1 MSQPQAAGRVKSER
15 NMAKRQSKA
24 NPTWEEVKAELASFD
39 RAALLAVLRDLYRA
53 AEGNRAFLHAR
64 FALGQDP
71 LQSYKKIIDRWLWPD
86 VFRGEETSVSRA
98 KRAISDYRE
107 ASGDPEG
114 LAELMVYYCE
124 QAAGFCRDVDYQDA
138 AYCDAL
144 VRMFEQALRTTTDA
158 LNAGTVRNRLLGTL
172 DHVRSIG
179 RELGYG
185 IGDDMDVLFAEFVS
199 SSRRRV
205 LHGDR

>member
-64 FALGQDP
+64 FGLGQDP

-158 LNAGTVRNRLLGTL
+158 VNAGTVRNRLLGTL

>member
-1 MSQPQAAGRVKSER
+1 
-15 NMAKRQSKA
+15 MAKQQSKA
-24 NPTWEEVKAELASFD
+24 NPTWEEVKAELAGFD
-39 RAALLAVLRDLYRA
+39 RAALLAVLQDLYAA

-64 FALGQDP
+64 FGLGQDP
-71 LQSYKKIIDRWLWPD
+71 LQPYKKIIDRWLWPD
-86 VFRGEETSVSRA
+86 AFRGEETSVSRA
-98 KRAISDYRE
+98 KRAIRDYRK

-124 QAAGFCRDVDYQDA
+124 QAAGFCRDVDHQDA

-144 VRMFEQALRTTTDA
+144 VRMFEQALRTTTDLA
-158 LNAGTVRNRLLGTL
+158 ANSETIRNRLLGTL

-179 RELGYG
+179 HELGYG

>member
-1 MSQPQAAGRVKSER
+1 
-15 NMAKRQSKA
+15 MAKRQSKE
-24 NPTWEEVKAELASFD
+24 NPTWEEVKAELTSFD
-39 RAALLAVLRDLYRA
+39 RAALLAVLQDLYAA

-64 FALGQDP
+64 FGLGQNP
-71 LQSYKKIIDRWLWPD
+71 LQPYKKIIDRWLWPD
-86 VFRGEETSVSRA
+86 VFRGEETSVARA
-98 KRAISDYRE
+98 KRAISDYRK

-124 QAAGFCRDVDYQDA
+124 QAAGFCRDVDHQDA

-144 VRMFEQALRTTTDA
+144 VRMFEQALRTTTDLA
-158 LNAGTVRNRLLGTL
+158 ANSGVIRDRLLGTL
-172 DHVRSIG
+172 DHVRSICHG
-179 RELGYG
+179 LGYG
-185 IGDDMDVLFAEFVS
+185 VGDDMDVLFAEFVS

>member
-1 MSQPQAAGRVKSER
+1 
-15 NMAKRQSKA
+15 MAKRQPKV

-39 RAALLAVLRDLYRA
+39 RAALLAVLQTLYA
-53 AEGNRAFLHAR
+53 ASEGNRSFLHAR
-64 FALGQDP
+64 FGLGQDP
-71 LQSYKKIIDRWLWPD
+71 LRPYKKIIDRWLWPD

-98 KRAISDYRE
+98 KRAITNYKK
-107 ASGDPEG
+107 ASGDPEK

-124 QAAGFCRDVDYQDA
+124 QAAGFCRDVGHQDA

-144 VRMFEQALRTTTDA
+144 VRMFEQALRTTIGLA
-158 LNAGTVRNRLLGTL
+158 ANSGTIRNRLLGTL

-179 RELGYG
+179 RQIGYG
-185 IGDDMDVLFAEFVS
+185 VGDNMDVLFAEFVS
-199 SSRRRV
+199 SRRRV

>member
-1 MSQPQAAGRVKSER
+1 LPKP
-15 NMAKRQSKA
+15 KRALIGGCGLTHS
-24 NPTWEEVKAELASFD
+24 EVKKRL
-39 RAALLAVLRDLYRA
+39 
-53 AEGNRAFLHAR
+53 
-64 FALGQDP
+64 
-71 LQSYKKIIDRWLWPD
+71 
-86 VFRGEETSVSRA
+86 SREQTGDQ
-98 KRAISDYRE
+98 RYRE
-107 ASGDPEG
+107 ASGGPEG

-158 LNAGTVRNRLLGTL
+158 VNFGTVRNRLLGTL

-179 RELGYG
+179 HELGYG
-185 IGDDMDVLFAEFVS
+185 IGDDMDVLCAEFVP

>member
-1 MSQPQAAGRVKSER
+1 
-15 NMAKRQSKA
+15 MAKRQSKA

-39 RAALLAVLRDLYRA
+39 RAALLAVLKDLYA
-53 AEGNRAFLHAR
+53 ASEGNRAFLHAR
-64 FALGQDP
+64 FGLGQDP
-71 LQSYKKIIDRWLWPD
+71 LQPYKKIINRWLWPD

-98 KRAISDYRE
+98 KRAISNYKK

-124 QAAGFCRDVDYQDA
+124 QAAGFCRDVDHQEA

-144 VRMFEQALRTTTDA
+144 VRMFEQALRTTTGLTA
-158 LNAGTVRNRLLGTL
+158 NSGTVRNRLLGAL

-179 RELGYG
+179 HQLGYG
-185 IGDDMDVLFAEFVS
+185 VGDNMDVLLAEFV

-205 LHGDR
+205 LYGDR